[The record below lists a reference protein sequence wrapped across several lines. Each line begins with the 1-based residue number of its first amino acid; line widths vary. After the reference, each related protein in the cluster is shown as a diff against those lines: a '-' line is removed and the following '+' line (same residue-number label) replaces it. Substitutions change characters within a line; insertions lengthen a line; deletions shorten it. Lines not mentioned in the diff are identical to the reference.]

1 MKIYF
6 VRHGESLDS
15 ANGLFQRSD
24 SGLSEI
30 GIQQAHIIADELK
43 NVKFKIIY
51 TSTLTRAMETAD
63 IINKKLM
70 TKVEVLQDLA
80 EEKRP
85 TIIEGKLKSLD
96 ENQKVIKEIETNY
109 NDLGWRHSDEDTF
122 EIVKDRARRLANHV
136 SNLKDDTYLLVS
148 DYISM

>member
-85 TIIEGKLKSLD
+85 TILEGKLKSLD